1 MGILVR
7 IFNAPEAL
15 EKRFFRSGHEKAN
28 LLTAARTLATEF
40 VTQKI

>member
-15 EKRFFRSGHEKAN
+15 EKVD
-28 LLTAARTLATEF
+28 LLLAARTLATEF